1 METSSRVG
9 VAVTGH
15 AVTGVSDLPDYSHG
29 RFSWE
34 GHCWELVTDPDLD
47 VALVRPG
54 GSSAAQTRFAAR
66 LANILRLNV
75 GNLVVTEGA
84 SINHLVALAIA
95 GATADFQEAFIQ
107 NLRTTGA
114 QIDEAVI
121 GDLAANIITSGLFRT
136 AAQGQR
142 LEIDSNGLTMWGLD
156 GDQTEYE
163 MIRLGPSGD
172 QLLTIGE
179 STVSEDTIAAPSG
192 QFEDLAI
199 AGESLQEILDQLPRG
214 IVAWQSMTR
223 LSAWHGDTGTEAYR
237 VSVSTTLSPGRL
249 YRVQVASHYVQARSG
264 TARVE
269 EYIRYVE
276 GTLSGRPGTSA
287 DQLISGRT
295 FGVGTVATTVPA
307 LSGIYSTASRTED
320 LEITFMLQQRGY
332 GTDVRY
338 VGSDTV
344 PLVMTVEDLGPARG
358 ESGTDWANVGTP
370 ASTATPPE
378 APPAKPEVKR
388 YTRTWSPQGYGGDVS
403 AGEIIQGKY
412 GSYGNRSG
420 SWTMPAGMRT
430 ALQGSTIEK
439 LEVYLYAAHWYYGAG
454 GTASI
459 RATDGSGWKAW
470 VGSAFTSAKWPRKAG
485 RWVTVPSSW
494 HAGFQNGTWKGI
506 GVQTGSSSLTYY
518 GRFTAS
524 ATRFR
529 ATYRK

>member
-1 METSSRVG
+1 MDTSARIG
-9 VAVTGH
+9 VAVAGL
-15 AVTGVSDLPDYSHG
+15 AVTGVSDLPDYSQG

-54 GSSAAQTRFAAR
+54 GSTAAQGRFAAR
-66 LANILRLNV
+66 LASILRLNV
-75 GNLVVTEGA
+75 GNLIVTEGA
-84 SINHLVALAIA
+84 TINHLVALAIA

-136 AAQGQR
+136 ARDGQR
-142 LEIDSNGLTMWGLD
+142 LEIDSNGLVMYGVDDD
-156 GDQTEYE
+156 GNDYE
-163 MIRLGPSGD
+163 MVRIGPSGD
-172 QLLTIGE
+172 NLITAGNTMISPAGVQ
-179 STVSEDTIAAPSG
+179 APSG
-192 QFEDLAI
+192 TFDNLTV
-199 AGESLQEILDQLPRG
+199 GGDSLDELLDQAPRG

-237 VSVSTTLSPGRL
+237 VSVSATLSPGRL

-264 TARVE
+264 TTRVE

-295 FGVGTVATTVPA
+295 FGVGTVATTVPP
-307 LSGIYSTASRTED
+307 LSGIYSTASRSSD
-320 LEITFMLQQRGY
+320 LDITFMLQQRGY

-370 ASTATPPE
+370 ASTGSSSE

-388 YTRTWSPQGYGGDVS
+388 YTSTWSNGGYGGDTKNGTVY
-403 AGEIIQGKY
+403 QGTY
-412 GSYGNRSG
+412 GGYGNRYGGWLFPS
-420 SWTMPAGMRT
+420 AMRS
-430 ALQGSTIEK
+430 ALTGSTIEK
-439 LEVYLYAAHWYYGAG
+439 IEVYLENAHWYYGSG
-454 GTASI
+454 GTAVIHPNNGSYKGI
-459 RATDGSGWKAW
+459 LGSGT
-470 VGSAFTSAKWPRKAG
+470 TSANWPRYAG
-485 RWVTVPSSW
+485 RWVRLPSSW
-494 HAGFQNGTWKGI
+494 HASIVNGTYR
-506 GVQTGSSSLTYY
+506 GVSLYTTNRGLTYY
-518 GRFTAS
+518 GQFKGSPTK
-524 ATRFR
+524 FR